1 MKETEN
7 DFKNQLARYIQFRA
21 IDIVLY
27 LKDGSTVELDRNRT
41 MEGDIVI
48 NGQRPAAAG
57 VNQIHIDE
65 IMKADFYA
73 A

>member
-1 MKETEN
+1 LKDTQN
-7 DFKNQLARYIQFRA
+7 DFKTRLAKYIQFRA

-27 LKDGSTVELDRNRT
+27 LKDGTTIELDKNRT

-48 NGQRPAAAG
+48 NGQKSTLSAFH
-57 VNQIHIDE
+57 QIHVDE